1 MTRMMEMH
9 FSSNPLSRGRRAL
22 CLPSGFLAR
31 RAAREKTR
39 EAKRW
44 RENNKIALCSSRPL
58 NRTIAIIFTRQS
70 RFSER
75 LSRQAGEQL
84 IQMSPWTFQLNAI
97 DHLTWINNSVTSE
110 RALSSSLFVVS
121 PKTFSLSYANTGPA
135 QVNRSE
141 RVRGRHTTTPRPLKF
156 IIYEPSKSLKFSL
169 FLSGPPLTERASNE
183 TKTKTRNALF
193 VCKSF
198 QATSSTANIKALV
211 ENVSRFLFYG
221 IKSRFV
227 FSRPVPVGGR
237 FPWLR
242 LQRPVIWMWIA
253 LNRSSML
260 CWTGHETTCNSRA
273 IAASTKKFRNSF
285 NDDLLLLAISVASR
299 PH

>member
-9 FSSNPLSRGRRAL
+9 FSSNLLSRGRRAL

-31 RAAREKTR
+31 QAAREKTR
-39 EAKRW
+39 EANRW

-58 NRTIAIIFTRQS
+58 NRTIAINFTRQS

-141 RVRGRHTTTPRPLKF
+141 
-156 IIYEPSKSLKFSL
+156 S
-169 FLSGPPLTERASNE
+169 ERERDNH
-183 TKTKTRNALF
+183 
-193 VCKSF
+193 
-198 QATSSTANIKALV
+198 TSSIKIHNL
-211 ENVSRFLFYG
+211 
-221 IKSRFV
+221 
-227 FSRPVPVGGR
+227 
-237 FPWLR
+237 
-242 LQRPVIWMWIA
+242 
-253 LNRSSML
+253 
-260 CWTGHETTCNSRA
+260 WT
-273 IAASTKKFRNSF
+273 
-285 NDDLLLLAISVASR
+285 
-299 PH
+299 